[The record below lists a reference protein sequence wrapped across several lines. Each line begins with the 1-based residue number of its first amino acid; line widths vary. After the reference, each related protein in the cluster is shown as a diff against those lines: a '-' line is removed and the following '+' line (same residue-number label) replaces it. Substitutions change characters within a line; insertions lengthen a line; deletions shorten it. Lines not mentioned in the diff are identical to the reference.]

1 MLAFVVAGLLGMAHE
16 STTRHVRCAEHGELV
31 DAHGGE
37 AGEARAIAVQ
47 DLPGVHE
54 LPGAPAEDHHEHCT
68 LTCVSRAASVHVKQ
82 FALAGV
88 ALATRDIV
96 APVLEIVDRPIG
108 IYRTAPKTS
117 PPA

>member
-31 DAHGGE
+31 DAHGDG
-37 AGEARAIAVQ
+37 ADTFATTTAQHR
-47 DLPGVHE
+47 PGIHE
-54 LPGAPAEDHHEHCT
+54 TPASPTEDHHEHCT

-82 FALAGV
+82 FALASIT
-88 ALATRDIV
+88 LTTRDAV
-96 APVLEIVDRPIG
+96 APVLDTVDRKLG
-108 IYRTAPKTS
+108 VYRTAPKTS